1 MKIKELIKKL
11 EELEKEYGNLECYTF
26 DSYTANEGW
35 DLKFMDEYEEVLPRY
50 FEETNEETQESKK
63 FILL

>member
-11 EELEKEYGNLECYTF
+11 EELEKKYGNLECYTF
-26 DSYTANEGW
+26 DSYAYNEGW
-35 DLKFMDEYEEVLPRY
+35 DLKFMDEYNTVHPRY
-50 FEETNEETQESKK
+50 MEETNEETQENKK